1 MRNESIWSQILYQ
14 LKMRWPDL
22 IQALLQ
28 HIQLVFISMLIAILI
43 GIPLGILITRKKV
56 FKGPV
61 LGIANILQTIPSL
74 ALLGFMIPLFGI
86 GIKTA
91 VAALFL
97 YSLLPIIRNTY
108 TGIKDVDLSILEAAK
123 GMGMTD
129 FQILFKVQLPLALNV
144 IMAGIRTAT
153 VINVGTAT
161 LAAFIGAGGL
171 GDFIFIG
178 ISRNID
184 ALVLIGAFPAALLAL
199 VFDGLLGLLE
209 KITTPKGIKVSQ

>member
-1 MRNESIWSQILYQ
+1 MRNKSIWEQILYQ
-14 LKMRWPDL
+14 LNMRWTDL

-28 HIQLVFISMLIAILI
+28 HIQLVFVSMLIAIII
-43 GIPLGILITRKKV
+43 GVSLGIIITRVKQLEA
-56 FKGPV
+56 PI
-61 LGIANILQTIPSL
+61 LGLAGILQTIPSL

-97 YSLLPIIRNTY
+97 YSLLPIIRNTF
-108 TGIKDVDLSILEAAK
+108 TGIKDVDKSTLEAAR

-129 FQILFKVQLPLALNV
+129 FQILFKVQLPLALSV

-161 LAAFIGAGGL
+161 LAAFIGGGGL
-171 GDFIFIG
+171 GDFIFLG

-184 ALVLIGAFPAALLAL
+184 ALVLIGAFPAAVLAL
-199 VFDGLLGLLE
+199 LFDWLLSLLE
-209 KITTPKGIKVSQ
+209 KITTPRGLRV

>member
-1 MRNESIWSQILYQ
+1 MRNESLGSQIIYQ
-14 LKMRWPDL
+14 LQMRWADL
-22 IQALLQ
+22 AQALLQ
-28 HIQLVFISMLIAILI
+28 HIQLVIISMIIAIII
-43 GIPLGILITRKKV
+43 GIPLGILITRIRRLEA
-56 FKGPV
+56 PI
-61 LGIANILQTIPSL
+61 LGIAGTLQTIPSL
-74 ALLGFMIPLFGI
+74 ALLGFMIPIFGI
-86 GIKTA
+86 GVKTA

-108 TGIKDVDLSILEAAK
+108 TGIREVDKSTIEAAK

-129 FQILFKVQLPLALNV
+129 IQILFKIQFPLALSV
-144 IMAGIRTAT
+144 MMAGIRTAT

-184 ALVLIGAFPAALLAL
+184 ALVLIGACPAALLAL
-199 VFDGLLGLLE
+199 VFDWILGNVE
-209 KITTPKGIKVSQ
+209 KISTPRGLKL

>member
-1 MRNESIWSQILYQ
+1 MRSESLWTQILYQ
-14 LKMRWPDL
+14 LNMRWPDL
-22 IQALLQ
+22 LQALLQ
-28 HIQLVFISMLIAILI
+28 HMELVFISMLIAIAI
-43 GIPLGILITRKKV
+43 GIPLGILITRVKRLET
-56 FKGPV
+56 PI
-61 LGIANILQTIPSL
+61 LGIAGILQTIPSL

-97 YSLLPIIRNTY
+97 YSLLPIIRNTF
-108 TGIKDVDLSILEAAK
+108 TGIKDVDQATLEAAK
-123 GMGMTD
+123 GMGMTN
-129 FQILFKVQLPLALNV
+129 FQILFKVQLPLALSV
-144 IMAGIRTAT
+144 MMAGIRTAT

-199 VFDGLLGLLE
+199 LFDWLLGYLE
-209 KITTPKGIKVSQ
+209 KVTTPRGLKV

>member
-1 MRNESIWSQILYQ
+1 MWAQILYQ

-28 HIQLVFISMLIAILI
+28 HIQLVFISMLIAIVI
-43 GIPLGILITRKKV
+43 GVPLGILISRVKSLE
-56 FKGPV
+56 GPV
-61 LGIANILQTIPSL
+61 LGTAGILQTIPSL

-97 YSLLPIIRNTY
+97 YSLLPIIRNTF
-108 TGIKDVDLSILEAAK
+108 TGLKDVDKPTIEAAK
-123 GMGMTD
+123 GMGMTN
-129 FQILFKVQLPLALNV
+129 FQILFKVQIPLALSV
-144 IMAGIRTAT
+144 MMAGIRTAT

-199 VFDGLLGLLE
+199 LFDWLLGCLE
-209 KITTPKGIKVSQ
+209 KVTTPRGLRV

>member
-1 MRNESIWSQILYQ
+1 MRNESLWTQIILQ
-14 LKMRWPDL
+14 LEMRWPDL
-22 IQALLQ
+22 TAALLQ
-28 HIQLVFISMLIAILI
+28 HIELVFISMLIAITI
-43 GIPLGILITRKKV
+43 GVPLGILITRVKALE
-56 FKGPV
+56 GPV
-61 LGIANILQTIPSL
+61 LGVAGILQTIPGL

-97 YSLLPIIRNTY
+97 YSLLPIIRNTF
-108 TGIKDVDLSILEAAK
+108 TGIKDVDKATIEAAK

-129 FQILFKVQLPLALNV
+129 WQILTKVQLPLALSV
-144 IMAGIRTAT
+144 MMAGIRTAT

-178 ISRNID
+178 ISRNLD

-199 VFDGLLGLLE
+199 LLDWLLGRLE
-209 KITTPKGIKVSQ
+209 KTTTPRGLKV

>member
-1 MRNESIWSQILYQ
+1 MNQPS
-14 LKMRWPDL
+14 
-22 IQALLQ
+22 LLD
-28 HIQLVFISMLIAILI
+28 QLVLQFTMRSDDLWVSILRHMELVGISMAIAISI
-43 GIPLGILITRKKV
+43 GVPLGILITRIS
-56 FKGPV
+56 V
-61 LGIANILQTIPSL
+61 LETPILGTAGILQTIPSL

-86 GIKTA
+86 GLTTA

-97 YSLLPIIRNTY
+97 YSLLPIIRNTFA
-108 TGIKDVDLSILEAAK
+108 GIQDVDKSIIQAAT

-129 FQILFKVQLPLALNV
+129 RQILLRIELPLALSV

-171 GDFIFIG
+171 GDFIFLG

-184 ALVLIGAFPAALLAL
+184 ALVLIGAIPAALLAL
-199 VFDGLLGLLE
+199 LIDFLLGWLQR
-209 KITTPKGIKVSQ
+209 TATPRGLKV